1 MIAPSILSADF
12 TRLGDEIRA
21 VEAAGADM
29 IHVDVM
35 DGHFVP
41 NLTVGPMIVEAVQ
54 RATRLPQDVHLMIE
68 NPEASIPE
76 YIKAGAHW
84 VSVHAEACPHLQR
97 TLNLIRDLGAQS
109 GVAINPATPLESI
122 HPVLEDCDLVVI
134 MTVPPGFGGQSF
146 ISQAL
151 NKVRELSLLVQKRK
165 LSLEIEVDGGVKIDN
180 IKEVAEAGTTIF
192 VSGSGIF
199 KTKNYA
205 ATIQEMKKRLS
216 F

>member
-134 MTVPPGFGGQSF
+134 MTVHPGFGGQPF

-151 NKVRELSLLVQKRK
+151 NKVRELALLVQKRK